1 MNYKPL
7 LIVLGEPRSVFIEIF
22 LKAFK
27 KLRKKIKRPIL
38 LIGSKKLLKKQI
50 NYFNYNYKIN
60 EIIEDNILLINNNKN
75 INLINVDLNVT
86 KPFQKIFRNSNNY
99 IEKSF
104 NTAIH
109 LLKKKQAIGLL
120 NGPISKKKFLKK
132 SFTGITEYLKHKTSS
147 SNVAMIIYNKK
158 LSVSPITTHVPI
170 KFVNKKITKKSI
182 KKKIKL
188 INKFY
193 NKFLKKN
200 PNIAVLGLNPH
211 CETIDT
217 YSEENNIIIPSIKNL
232 KKKGIKISGPFSADT
247 FFINPNYKKFDLV
260 IGMYHDQVLTPIK
273 SIFKF
278 NAINITAGLPFIRV
292 SPDHGPNEKMISKN
306 ISDPTSII
314 QSILFFERS
323 L

>member
-22 LKAFK
+22 LKAYK
-27 KLRKKIKRPIL
+27 KLRKKIKRPII
-38 LIGSKKLLKKQI
+38 LIGSLKLLEKQL
-50 NYFNYNYKIN
+50 NYFNYNYNINEVNENKIN
-60 EIIEDNILLINNNKN
+60 LIKNNNN
-75 INLINVDLNVT
+75 INLINIYLDVK
-86 KPFQKIFRNSNNY
+86 KPFQSIFSNSNNY
-99 IEKSF
+99 IENSF
-104 NTAIH
+104 NTAIK

-132 SFTGITEYLKHKTSS
+132 SFSGITEYLKYKTSS
-147 SNVAMIIYNKK
+147 RNVAMIIYNKQ

-170 KFVNKKITKKSI
+170 KFVNKEITKKTI
-182 KKKIKL
+182 KNKIELLSNFYKK
-188 INKFY
+188 FV
-193 NKFLKKN
+193 KKN

-211 CETIDT
+211 CETIDS
-217 YSEENNIIIPSIKNL
+217 YSEEDKIILPSINNL

-247 FFINPNYKKFDLV
+247 FFISPNYKKFDLV

-278 NAINITAGLPFIRV
+278 NAINITAGLPFIRI

-306 ISDPTSII
+306 ISNPTSII
-314 QSILFFERS
+314 KSILFFERS

>member
-22 LKAFK
+22 LKAYK
-27 KLRKKIKRPIL
+27 KLRKKIKRPII
-38 LIGSKKLLKKQI
+38 LIGSAKLLEKQL
-50 NYFNYNYKIN
+50 NYFNYNYNIK
-60 EIIEDNILLINNNKN
+60 EIIEQNIKLIKNNNN
-75 INLINVDLNVT
+75 INLINIDLDVKN
-86 KPFQKIFRNSNNY
+86 PFQKIFKNSNVY
-99 IEKSF
+99 IESSF
-104 NTAIH
+104 NTAIK

-132 SFTGITEYLKHKTSS
+132 TFSGITEYLKYKTSS
-147 SNVAMIIYNKK
+147 NNVAMIIYNKQ
-158 LSVSPITTHVPI
+158 LSVSPITTHIPI
-170 KFVNKKITKKSI
+170 KFVNKKITKKTI
-182 KKKIKL
+182 KDKIKL
-188 INKFY
+188 INNFY

-200 PNIAVLGLNPH
+200 PKIAVLGLNPH
-211 CETIDT
+211 CETIDN
-217 YSEENNIIIPSIKNL
+217 YSEEDKIILPSINNL
-232 KKKGIKISGPFSADT
+232 KKNGIKISGPFSADT
-247 FFINPNYKKFDLV
+247 FFISPNYRKYDLV

-306 ISDPTSII
+306 ISNPTSIMK
-314 QSILFFERS
+314 SILFFERN

>member
-27 KLRKKIKRPIL
+27 KLRKKIKRPVI
-38 LIGSKKLLKKQI
+38 LIGSAKLLEKQL
-50 NYFNYNYKIN
+50 NYFNYNYYIN
-60 EIIEDNILLINNNKN
+60 EIVEDKIKLINNNTN
-75 INLINVDLNVT
+75 INLINIDLDVK
-86 KPFQKIFRNSNNY
+86 KPFQKIFNNSNDY
-99 IEKSF
+99 IENSF
-104 NTAIH
+104 NTAIK

-132 SFTGITEYLKHKTSS
+132 SFSGITEYLKYKTSS
-147 SNVAMIIYNKK
+147 NNVAMLIYNKK
-158 LSVSPITTHVPI
+158 LSVSPITTHVPL
-170 KFVNKKITKKSI
+170 KFVNKKITKKNI
-182 KKKIKL
+182 INKIKL

-193 NKFLKKN
+193 LKVLKKN

-211 CETIDT
+211 CETTDK
-217 YSEENNIIIPSIKNL
+217 YSEEDKIILPSIKNL
-232 KKKGIKISGPFSADT
+232 KKNGIKISGPFSSDT
-247 FFINPNYKKFDLV
+247 FFISPNYKKFDLV

-278 NAINITAGLPFIRV
+278 NAINITAGLPFVRV

-314 QSILFFERS
+314 ESILFFERS

>member
-1 MNYKPL
+1 MSYKPL

-22 LKAFK
+22 FKAYK
-27 KLRKKIKRPIL
+27 KLRKRIKRPII
-38 LIGSKKLLKKQI
+38 LIGSAKLIEKQL
-50 NYFNYNYKIN
+50 NYFNYNYNIN
-60 EIIEDNILLINNNKN
+60 EILEENVKLIKNNNN
-75 INLINVDLNVT
+75 LNLINVDLDVK
-86 KPFQKIFRNSNNY
+86 KPFQKIFNNSNDY
-99 IEKSF
+99 IESSF
-104 NTAIH
+104 NTAIK

-132 SFTGITEYLKHKTSS
+132 SFSGITEYLKHKTSS
-147 SNVAMIIYNKK
+147 NNVAMIIYNKQ
-158 LSVSPITTHVPI
+158 LSVSPITTHIPI
-170 KFVNKKITKKSI
+170 KFVNKKITKKTI
-182 KKKIKL
+182 KDKIKL

-193 NKFLKKN
+193 KKYLKKN

-211 CETIDT
+211 CETIDN
-217 YSEENNIIIPSIKNL
+217 YSEEDKIILPSIKNL
-232 KKKGIKISGPFSADT
+232 RKNGIKISGPYSADT
-247 FFINPNYKKFDLV
+247 FFISPNYRKFDLV

-306 ISDPTSII
+306 ISNPTSII
-314 QSILFFERS
+314 KSILFFERN

>member
-27 KLRKKIKRPIL
+27 KLRKKIKRPII
-38 LIGSKKLLKKQI
+38 LIGSKKLLEKQL
-50 NYFNYNYKIN
+50 NYFNYNYNIN
-60 EIIEDNILLINNNKN
+60 EIIQDKIKSIKNNKN
-75 INLINVDLNVT
+75 INLINVDLEV
-86 KPFQKIFRNSNNY
+86 KRPFQKIFNHSNSY
-99 IEKSF
+99 IESSF
-104 NTAIH
+104 DIAIK
-109 LLKKKQAIGLL
+109 LLKKKQSIGLL

-132 SFTGITEYLKHKTSS
+132 SFSGITEYLKYKTSS
-147 SNVAMIIYNKK
+147 RNVAMIIYNKK

-170 KFVNKKITKKSI
+170 KFVNKKITKKNI
-182 KKKIKL
+182 KNKIKL

-193 NKFLKKN
+193 LKIFKRN

-211 CETIDT
+211 CETTDR
-217 YSEENNIIIPSIKNL
+217 YSEEDKIILPSIKNL
-232 KKKGIKISGPFSADT
+232 KKTGIKISGPFSSDT
-247 FFINPNYKKFDLV
+247 FFISPNYKKFDLV
-260 IGMYHDQVLTPIK
+260 IGMYHDQVLTPMK
-273 SIFKF
+273 SLFKF
-278 NAINITAGLPFIRV
+278 NAINITAGLPFVRV

-314 QSILFFERS
+314 ESILFFERS

>member
-1 MNYKPL
+1 MSYKPL

-22 LKAFK
+22 FKAYK
-27 KLRKKIKRPIL
+27 KLRKRIKRPII
-38 LIGSKKLLKKQI
+38 LIGSAKLIEKQL
-50 NYFNYNYKIN
+50 NYFNYNYNIN
-60 EIIEDNILLINNNKN
+60 EILEENIKLIKNNNN
-75 INLINVDLNVT
+75 LNLINVDLDVK
-86 KPFQKIFRNSNNY
+86 KPFQKIFNNSNDY
-99 IEKSF
+99 IESSF
-104 NTAIH
+104 NTAIK

-132 SFTGITEYLKHKTSS
+132 SFSGITEYLKHKTSS
-147 SNVAMIIYNKK
+147 NNVAMIIYNKQ
-158 LSVSPITTHVPI
+158 LSVSPITTHIPI
-170 KFVNKKITKKSI
+170 KFVNKKITKKTI
-182 KKKIKL
+182 KDKIKL

-193 NKFLKKN
+193 KKYLKKN

-211 CETIDT
+211 CETIDN
-217 YSEENNIIIPSIKNL
+217 YSEEDKIILPSIKNL
-232 KKKGIKISGPFSADT
+232 RKNGIKISGPYSADT
-247 FFINPNYKKFDLV
+247 FFISPNYRKFDLV

-306 ISDPTSII
+306 ISNPTSII
-314 QSILFFERS
+314 KSILFFERN

>member
-22 LKAFK
+22 LKAYK
-27 KLRKKIKRPIL
+27 KLRKKIKRPII
-38 LIGSKKLLKKQI
+38 LIGSLKLLEKQL
-50 NYFNYNYKIN
+50 NYFNYNYNIN
-60 EIIEDNILLINNNKN
+60 EINENKINLIKNNNN
-75 INLINVDLNVT
+75 INLINIYLDVK
-86 KPFQKIFRNSNNY
+86 KPFQRIFSNSNNY
-99 IEKSF
+99 IENSF
-104 NTAIH
+104 NTAIK
-109 LLKKKQAIGLL
+109 LLKKKRAIGLL

-132 SFTGITEYLKHKTSS
+132 SFSGITEYLKYKTSS
-147 SNVAMIIYNKK
+147 SNVAMIIYNKQ

-170 KFVNKKITKKSI
+170 KFVNKEITKKTI
-182 KKKIKL
+182 KNKIKL
-188 INKFY
+188 LSKFY
-193 NKFLKKN
+193 KKFLKKN

-211 CETIDT
+211 CETIDSF
-217 YSEENNIIIPSIKNL
+217 SEEDKIILPSINNL

-247 FFINPNYKKFDLV
+247 FFISPNYKKFDLV

-278 NAINITAGLPFIRV
+278 DAINITAGLPFIRI

-306 ISDPTSII
+306 ISNPTSII
-314 QSILFFERS
+314 KSILFFERS

>member
-22 LKAFK
+22 LKAYK
-27 KLRKKIKRPIL
+27 KLRKKIKRPII
-38 LIGSKKLLKKQI
+38 LIGSLKLLEKQL
-50 NYFNYNYKIN
+50 NYFNYNYNINEVNENKIN
-60 EIIEDNILLINNNKN
+60 LIKNNNN
-75 INLINVDLNVT
+75 INLINIYLDVK
-86 KPFQKIFRNSNNY
+86 KPFQSIFSNSNNY
-99 IEKSF
+99 IENSF
-104 NTAIH
+104 NTAIK

-132 SFTGITEYLKHKTSS
+132 SFSGITEYLKYKTSS
-147 SNVAMIIYNKK
+147 SNVAMIIYNKQ

-170 KFVNKKITKKSI
+170 KFVNKEITKKTI
-182 KKKIKL
+182 KNKIEL
-188 INKFY
+188 LSNFY
-193 NKFLKKN
+193 KKFLKKN

-211 CETIDT
+211 CETIDS
-217 YSEENNIIIPSIKNL
+217 YSEEDKIILPSINNL

-247 FFINPNYKKFDLV
+247 FFISPNYKKFDLV

-278 NAINITAGLPFIRV
+278 DAINITAGLPFIRI

-306 ISDPTSII
+306 ISNPTSII
-314 QSILFFERS
+314 KSILFFERS

>member
-22 LKAFK
+22 LKAYK
-27 KLRKKIKRPIL
+27 KLRKKIKRPII
-38 LIGSKKLLKKQI
+38 LIGSSKLLEKQL
-50 NYFNYNYKIN
+50 NYFNYNYNINEVNENKIN
-60 EIIEDNILLINNNKN
+60 LIKNNNN
-75 INLINVDLNVT
+75 INLINIYLDVK
-86 KPFQKIFRNSNNY
+86 KPFQRIFSNSNNY
-99 IEKSF
+99 IENSF
-104 NTAIH
+104 NTAIK

-132 SFTGITEYLKHKTSS
+132 SFSGITEYLKYKTSS
-147 SNVAMIIYNKK
+147 SNVAMIIYNKQ

-170 KFVNKKITKKSI
+170 KFVNKEITKKTI
-182 KKKIKL
+182 KNKIKL
-188 INKFY
+188 VNNFY
-193 NKFLKKN
+193 KKFLKKN

-211 CETIDT
+211 CETIDS
-217 YSEENNIIIPSIKNL
+217 YSEEDKIILPSINNL

-247 FFINPNYKKFDLV
+247 FFISPNFRKFDLV

-278 NAINITAGLPFIRV
+278 NAINITAGLPFIRI

-306 ISDPTSII
+306 LSNPTSII
-314 QSILFFERS
+314 KSILFFERS

>member
-22 LKAFK
+22 LKAYK
-27 KLRKKIKRPIL
+27 KLRKKIKRPII
-38 LIGSKKLLKKQI
+38 LIGSAKLIEKQL
-50 NYFNYNYKIN
+50 NYFNYNYNIN
-60 EIIEDNILLINNNKN
+60 EITEENIKLIKNNNN
-75 INLINVDLNVT
+75 INLINVHLDVK
-86 KPFQKIFRNSNNY
+86 KPFQKIFNKSNDY
-99 IEKSF
+99 IESSF
-104 NTAIH
+104 NTAIK

-132 SFTGITEYLKHKTSS
+132 SFSGITEYLKHKTSS
-147 SNVAMIIYNKK
+147 KNVAMIIYNKQ
-158 LSVSPITTHVPI
+158 LSVSPITTHIPI
-170 KFVNKKITKKSI
+170 KFVNKKITKKTI
-182 KKKIKL
+182 KNKIIL

-193 NKFLKKN
+193 KKFLKKK

-211 CETIDT
+211 CETIDN
-217 YSEENNIIIPSIKNL
+217 YSEEDKIILPSINYL
-232 KKKGIKISGPFSADT
+232 RRNGIKISGPYSADT
-247 FFINPNYKKFDLV
+247 FFINPNYSKFDLV
-260 IGMYHDQVLTPIK
+260 VGMYHDQVLTPIK

-306 ISDPTSII
+306 ISNPTSII
-314 QSILFFERS
+314 KSILFFERN

>member
-1 MNYKPL
+1 MSLIEAQKFIEKKDFGKALDIFLEIEKKDPNNEKVFFYLGLIYFELNNYKDC
-7 LIVLGEPRSVFIEIF
+7 IF
-22 LKAFK
+22 
-27 KLRKKIKRPIL
+27 
-38 LIGSKKLLKKQI
+38 
-50 NYFNYNYKIN
+50 Y
-60 EIIEDNILLINNNKN
+60 
-75 INLINVDLNVT
+75 
-86 KPFQKIFRNSNNY
+86 
-99 IEKSF
+99 
-104 NTAIH
+104 
-109 LLKKKQAIGLL
+109 
-120 NGPISKKKFLKK
+120 
-132 SFTGITEYLKHKTSS
+132 
-147 SNVAMIIYNKK
+147 
-158 LSVSPITTHVPI
+158 
-170 KFVNKKITKKSI
+170 
-182 KKKIKL
+182 
-188 INKFY
+188 Y

-278 NAINITAGLPFIRV
+278 NAINITAGLPFVRV

>member
-1 MNYKPL
+1 MSYKPL
-7 LIVLGEPRSVFIEIF
+7 LIVLGEPRSIFIEVF
-22 LKAFK
+22 LKAYK

-38 LIGSKKLLKKQI
+38 LIGSKKLLKKQL
-50 NYFNYNYKIN
+50 NYFKYNYKIN
-60 EIIEDNILLINNNKN
+60 EIIEDDIKLVKNNKN

-86 KPFQKIFRNSNNY
+86 KPFQKIFINSNNY
-99 IEKSF
+99 IENSF
-104 NTAIH
+104 NTAIN
-109 LLKKKQAIGLL
+109 LLKQKRAIGLL

-132 SFTGITEYLKHKTSS
+132 SFMGITEYLKHKTSS
-147 SNVAMIIYNKK
+147 SNVAMIIYNKQ
-158 LSVSPITTHVPI
+158 LGVSPITTHVPI
-170 KFVNKKITKKSI
+170 KFVNKKITKKNI
-182 KKKIKL
+182 KNKIEL

-211 CETIDT
+211 CETIDS

-232 KKKGIKISGPFSADT
+232 KKKGIKISGPFPADT
-247 FFINPNYKKFDLV
+247 FFIKPNYKKFDLV

-273 SIFKF
+273 SMFKF

-292 SPDHGPNEKMISKN
+292 SPDHGPNEKMVSKN

>member
-22 LKAFK
+22 LKAYK
-27 KLRKKIKRPIL
+27 KLRKIIKRPII
-38 LIGSKKLLKKQI
+38 LIGSAKLFKKQL
-50 NYFNYNYKIN
+50 NYFNYKYNIN
-60 EIIEDNILLINNNKN
+60 EIIEENIKLVKNNKN
-75 INLINVDLNVT
+75 INIINIDLDVKN
-86 KPFQKIFRNSNNY
+86 PFQKIFNNSNDY
-99 IEKSF
+99 IENSF
-104 NTAIH
+104 NTAIK

-132 SFTGITEYLKHKTSS
+132 SFSGITEYLKHKTSS
-147 SNVAMIIYNKK
+147 NNVAMIIYNKQ
-158 LSVSPITTHVPI
+158 LSVSPITTHIPI
-170 KFVNKKITKKSI
+170 KFVNKKITKDTI
-182 KKKIKL
+182 KDKIKL

-193 NKFLKKN
+193 KKFLNKN

-211 CETIDT
+211 CETIDN
-217 YSEENNIIIPSIKNL
+217 YSEEDKIILPSIKNL
-232 KKKGIKISGPFSADT
+232 RRNGIKISGPYSADT
-247 FFINPNYKKFDLV
+247 FFISPNYRKFDLV

-306 ISDPTSII
+306 TSNPTSII
-314 QSILFFERS
+314 KSILFFERS